1 MKLRDISLWIVG
13 GDYIGLFRMRIDQ
26 MFVYTNKNSIQ
37 TLNNW
42 GNTILWP

>member
-26 MFVYTNKNSIQ
+26 MFVYTQIKIQ
-37 TLNNW
+37 FRL
-42 GNTILWP
+42 